1 MIAGSDVLFG
11 NWDIKKG
18 VWMTPHH
25 EGEHLMWQA
34 QVSVPEGFKL
44 DYRFGIVDEKLNII
58 KWESGEPRHLALPAA
73 GPPDG
78 AVIDVLDGWQ
88 VYVRIGLLTFI
99 HSNSWS
105 KCQQMLIG
113 YGTKK
118 N

>member
-1 MIAGSDVLFG
+1 MITGSHTLFG

-18 VWMTPHH
+18 VRMTPHH
-25 EGEHLMWQA
+25 EGEHLVWQA

-58 KWESGEPRHLALPAA
+58 KWESGEPRQLTLPV

-88 VYVRIGLLTFI
+88 VLRLETKFPRFCDYNCWPAAPDLSDRI
-99 HSNSWS
+99 S
-105 KCQQMLIG
+105 QM
-113 YGTKK
+113 
-118 N
+118 